1 MFFFSPYA
9 IRIFLDTSDNNR
21 DTRRRGSPSLVKTMS
36 FAVTCSPLDAFDQMN
51 HPERRTEEEG
61 KQYDTPQLS
70 HYEITPILFNIFT
83 IKHDKKTM

>member
-9 IRIFLDTSDNNR
+9 IRIFLDTSDNIR

-36 FAVTCSPLDAFDQMN
+36 FTVTCSPLDTFDQMN
-51 HPERRTEEEG
+51 HPERRTEEED

-70 HYEITPILFNIFT
+70 HYEITPHIIQYFYN
-83 IKHDKKTM
+83 

>member
-9 IRIFLDTSDNNR
+9 IRIFLDTLDNNR

-83 IKHDKKTM
+83 IRHDKKTM

>member
-36 FAVTCSPLDAFDQMN
+36 FAVTRSPLDALDQMN
-51 HPERRTEEEG
+51 HPERGPKEKGE
-61 KQYDTPQLS
+61 
-70 HYEITPILFNIFT
+70 
-83 IKHDKKTM
+83 